1 MGRIQDQYPLYI
13 PGRPILAEKIIHKA
27 QNYAWGVILTI
38 VAVREYYWITKWQQL
53 TKRVIRNCFGCKRFQ
68 VKPFATLP
76 RGKLPI
82 DRSTESRLFQV
93 IGTDFAGPIMYN
105 TKNKREKKS
114 FILVFTC
121 SLTRAIYLE
130 LLPDQTKEEFI
141 RALKKLIARHRCPE
155 TIYSDNAKTFVAAS
169 KWIKRINKSE
179 ILHHFLNTKGIKW
192 KFNLSRATSW
202 GWQFERMVGLVKNPL
217 YKTVSKSKLECHEL
231 AEVLTDIDTT
241 LNNRPLTY
249 MEEDIE
255 FPLLTSNSLVLDQ
268 QLIIPNEDTENIED
282 KDQRKCQKYIQKCKE
297 ATWKRWR
304 SEYLMSLRE
313 RHNLKHSKK
322 ESEVKVGE
330 VVVIEGEERNR
341 VQWNIGI
348 ITEIYPGKNCKVR
361 AVKLSWKVLLRAS
374 STTSISLGN
383 ILWYY
388 TINQGTNNEC
398 ECWRIL
404 TKMKYFWDCMN
415 KDTWIGINN
424 ILSWTIQ

>member
-1 MGRIQDQYPLYI
+1 M
-13 PGRPILAEKIIHKA
+13 
-27 QNYAWGVILTI
+27 
-38 VAVREYYWITKWQQL
+38 
-53 TKRVIRNCFGCKRFQ
+53 
-68 VKPFATLP
+68 
-76 RGKLPI
+76 
-82 DRSTESRLFQV
+82 
-93 IGTDFAGPIMYN
+93 
-105 TKNKREKKS
+105 
-114 FILVFTC
+114 
-121 SLTRAIYLE
+121 
-130 LLPDQTKEEFI
+130 
-141 RALKKLIARHRCPE
+141 
-155 TIYSDNAKTFVAAS
+155 
-169 KWIKRINKSE
+169 
-179 ILHHFLNTKGIKW
+179 
-192 KFNLSRATSW
+192 
-202 GWQFERMVGLVKNPL
+202 KNPL

-348 ITEIYPGKNCKVR
+348 ITEIYPGKNCKV
-361 AVKLSWKVLLRAS
+361 S
-374 STTSISLGN
+374 SETELESVT
-383 ILWYY
+383 
-388 TINQGTNNEC
+388 
-398 ECWRIL
+398 
-404 TKMKYFWDCMN
+404 
-415 KDTWIGINN
+415 
-424 ILSWTIQ
+424 